1 MMWVWN
7 KTSYGSKDSER
18 LDFEMGGFWNDV
30 WFVGSDVGVTLLID
44 IQVLH
49 KSLFQKILKSKLFS
63 NKVLQVYR
71 GMGEWMS
78 TLWSLCICFVLVFFF
93 FPTLTAVFT
102 YVYVLLSHTRLSV
115 LNNDERSTNTTTIRG
130 QVDGSLM
137 VVDEYG
143 DELRHTASTTHAT
156 EIAHELFRST
166 SDTKDATV

>member
-78 TLWSLCICFVLVFFF
+78 TL
-93 FPTLTAVFT
+93 
-102 YVYVLLSHTRLSV
+102 
-115 LNNDERSTNTTTIRG
+115 
-130 QVDGSLM
+130 
-137 VVDEYG
+137 
-143 DELRHTASTTHAT
+143 
-156 EIAHELFRST
+156 
-166 SDTKDATV
+166 